1 MSVMSNGTQA
11 IASQCSGN
19 ALEERVSPADVER
32 ALQQIPN
39 VALLRNFDVAAN
51 LARGGDVDLLV
62 RSVPEAR
69 AGLLARLGRP
79 LWGAKRSYIYSLLYI
94 DAHIDMFEHVEWR
107 GARYVNTED
116 LWSHVAC
123 ESSPSRIGLAHEAT
137 ICWMATLLYGRR
149 FKARYR
155 DKIIEAAAA
164 EPTLFRQA
172 LRFAAGR
179 SLGERLY
186 SLAAEGRP
194 EDCVPI
200 IDRVRR
206 AAWLASFVRN
216 PVSTVKGYLSY
227 YLHELRL
234 LLKPEAPWF
243 VVLGPDGSGK
253 STAIKSAGAAL
264 ARTFWGVQVL
274 HFRPRVLPSRTVT
287 TTPHEQVPYS
297 IPRSCAKLAFFVLDW
312 WIGLYKIN
320 RMRAKNCL
328 VLMDRH
334 YVDLQVDPKR
344 YRSRAPD
351 WLVRIAG
358 WLVPKP
364 NAWVILEASPE
375 TLQKR
380 KGEISNSEAAHL
392 HMLYR
397 KVCASFNNVHFVD
410 AERSPSQ
417 VQSDLSAI
425 IVANTRDRCNAL
437 R

>member
-1 MSVMSNGTQA
+1 MLNGTQL
-11 IASQCSGN
+11 SRYSEN
-19 ALEERVSPADVER
+19 ALQERVSPENVER

-79 LWGAKRSYIYSLLYI
+79 LWGAKRSYIFSLLYI
-94 DAHIDMFEHVEWR
+94 DAHIDMFEHVEWH

-116 LWSHVAC
+116 LWSHVVC
-123 ESSPSRIGLAHEAT
+123 ESSPARIGLAHEAT

-149 FKARYR
+149 FKERYR
-155 DKIIEAAAA
+155 GKIIQAAAA

-172 LRFAAGR
+172 LRYAAGR
-179 SLGERLY
+179 TLGDRLY

-206 AAWLASFVRN
+206 AAWLASFLRN
-216 PVSTVKGYLSY
+216 PARTVKGYLSY
-227 YLHELRL
+227 YLHEARL
-234 LLKPEAPWF
+234 LLKPDAPWF

-253 STAIKSAGAAL
+253 STAIESAGAAL

-274 HFRPRVLPSRTVT
+274 HFRPRVLPGRQGLT
-287 TTPHEQVPYS
+287 TTPHEQVPYN
-297 IPRSCAKLAFFVLDW
+297 IPRSCAKLAFFLLDW

-344 YRSRAPD
+344 YRSRAPE
-351 WLVRIAG
+351 WLVRMAG
-358 WLVPKP
+358 WFVPKP

-380 KGEISNSEAAHL
+380 KGEISNSEAARL
-392 HMLYR
+392 RMLYR
-397 KVCASFNNVHFVD
+397 KVCASLNNVHFVD
-410 AERSPSQ
+410 AERSLSQ
-417 VQSDLSAI
+417 VQSDLAAI
-425 IVANTRDRCNAL
+425 IVASTRDRCNAL